1 MLPFLLEVGAEE
13 IPDWMI
19 PAALEQLG
27 KDFQAALDGH
37 KLGGKVTRTDGTGR
51 RLVLW
56 ADGLIARQADS
67 VEIVSGPPKAANPNA
82 VAGFAKKNGVS
93 VDDLKVETTA
103 KGEYFTFRR
112 QVAGRATSELLGE
125 LLPELIQKLNFPKS
139 MFWTGKG
146 GPKFIRPIRWIVAL
160 LGDEVVTFEL
170 AGVTSG
176 RETFGHR
183 RLGSRAAIPVR
194 IAGYESALEENF
206 VIVASNARRAKIEHE
221 IHALGAVQADAKLL
235 ETLTFITEYPAAILG
250 GFDASYLTLPK
261 EVLTMVM
268 RFHQKYFAVSAAD
281 GSLAPNFIAVMN
293 IPSDPEGHVVR
304 GNERV
309 LRARF
314 NDARFFYDV
323 DQKRTL
329 TDRVADLAHVT
340 FQAKIG
346 SYLEK
351 TTRMVALAQE
361 LGGENAAAAAYLAKA
376 DLTTEMVKEFTD
388 LQGIIGGLY
397 IAAQGGKP
405 EVAKA
410 VYEHY
415 KPLSMEDSIP
425 STATGQA
432 LALADKIDTLRSCFA
447 VDMIPTG
454 SKDPFALRRAA
465 QGVVKILMEGEL
477 TPSLRELCA
486 GDGKLEE
493 FFVERLKHYFRE
505 VKGAAYDEIA
515 AVLAVGWADVKD
527 ALARL
532 EAVTAVRPTPNFE
545 PVAAAFKRIKNIL
558 TQAGTLPVG
567 APDASLFNEA
577 EAGVAAAAA
586 RAAIK
591 DGGYVAQLERIAGLR
606 PAIDHFFDEV
616 LVNDPDPVVRDN
628 RLRLLN
634 QLITEFSSI
643 ADFSEIVTKSL

>member
-27 KDFQAALDGH
+27 KDFQTLLDSN
-37 KLGGKVTRTDGTGR
+37 KLGGRVTRTDGTGR

-56 ADGLIARQADS
+56 AEGLIARQADS
-67 VEIVSGPPKAANPNA
+67 EEIVSGPPKAANPNA

-93 VDDLKVETTA
+93 VDDLKVETTV
-103 KGEYFTFRR
+103 KGEYYTFRR
-112 QVAGRATSELLGE
+112 QVAGRATAELLAE
-125 LLPELIQKLNFPKS
+125 LLPELIQKLYFPKS

-160 LGDEVVTFEL
+160 LGESVVPFEL

-176 RETFGHR
+176 AETYGHR
-183 RLGSRAAIPVR
+183 RLGVRGPIPVT
-194 IAGYESALEENF
+194 IANYEAELEKNF
-206 VIVASNARRAKIEHE
+206 VIVASAARRSKIEKE
-221 IHALGAVQADAKLL
+221 VAALGNAQTDAKLL

-268 RFHQKYFAVSAAD
+268 RFHQKYFAVNAAD

-293 IPSDPEGHVVR
+293 IPDDPEGHVVR

-323 DQKRTL
+323 DQKRPL
-329 TDRVADLAHVT
+329 IDRVSDLANVT

-351 TTRMVALAQE
+351 TSRVVALAQE
-361 LGGENAAAAAYLAKA
+361 LGGELAAEAAYLAKA

-432 LALADKIDTLRSCFA
+432 VALADKIDTLRSCFA
-447 VDMIPTG
+447 IDMIPTG

-465 QGVVKILMEGEL
+465 QGVVKILVEREL
-477 TPSLRELCA
+477 TPSLKELSA
-486 GDGKLEE
+486 GDAKLEE
-493 FFVERLKHYFRE
+493 FFVERVKHYFRE
-505 VKGAAYDEIA
+505 VKGYAYDEVN
-515 AVLAVGWADVKD
+515 AVLAVGWADLKD
-527 ALARL
+527 VALRL
-532 EAVTAVRPTPNFE
+532 EAVKAVRPTPNFE

-558 TQAGTLPVG
+558 TQAGTLPDG

-577 EAGVAAAAA
+577 EAGVAAAA
-586 RAAIK
+586 RQAAIK
-591 DGGYVAQLERIAGLR
+591 DGGYPAQLERIAGLR
-606 PAIDHFFDEV
+606 PAIDHFFDQV
-616 LVNDPDPVVRDN
+616 LVNDPDPAVRDN

-634 QLITEFSSI
+634 QLINEFSSI
-643 ADFSEIVTKSL
+643 ADFSEIVTK

>member
-19 PAALEQLG
+19 PPALEQLG
-27 KDFQAALDGH
+27 KDFQGLLEAH
-37 KLGGKVTRTDGTGR
+37 QLGGRVTRTDGTGR

-56 ADGLIARQADS
+56 AEGLIERQADS
-67 VEIVSGPPKAANPNA
+67 VEIVSGPPKGANPNA
-82 VAGFAKKNGVS
+82 VAGFAKKSGVS
-93 VDDLKVETTA
+93 VDDLQVEVTA
-103 KGEYFTFRR
+103 RGEYYTFRR
-112 QVAGRATSELLGE
+112 QVAGRATAELLAE
-125 LLPELIQKLNFPKS
+125 LLPELIQKLYFPKS

-160 LGDEVVTFEL
+160 LGDRVVPFTL
-170 AGVTSG
+170 AGVESG
-176 RETFGHR
+176 NESSAHRQLGAGGPIAVTIASYET
-183 RLGSRAAIPVR
+183 
-194 IAGYESALEENF
+194 ELEKNF
-206 VIVASNARRAKIEHE
+206 VIVSSAARRAKIERE
-221 IHALGAVQADAKLL
+221 VAALGNAQSDAKLL

-268 RFHQKYFAVSAAD
+268 RFHQKYFAVTAAD
-281 GSLAPNFIAVMN
+281 GKLAPNFIAVMN
-293 IPSDPEGHVVR
+293 IPADAEGHVVR

-323 DQKRTL
+323 DQKRPL
-329 TDRVADLAHVT
+329 LDRVADLANVT

-351 TTRMVALAQE
+351 TSRMVALAQE
-361 LGGENAAAAAYLAKA
+361 LGGAAAAEAAYLAKA

-405 EVAKA
+405 DVAKA

-415 KPLSMEDSIP
+415 KPLSMEDTIP
-425 STATGQA
+425 STVAGQA
-432 LALADKIDTLRSCFA
+432 VALADKVDTLRSCFA
-447 VDMIPTG
+447 VDLIPTG

-465 QGVVKILMEGEL
+465 QGVVKILVEGEL
-477 TPSLRELCA
+477 SPSLRELAA
-486 GDGKLEE
+486 GDSKLEE
-493 FFVERLKHYFRE
+493 FFLERVKHYFRE
-505 VKGAAYDEIA
+505 VKSYAYDEVN
-515 AVLAVGWADVKD
+515 AVLAVGWADLKDVELRLQAVK
-527 ALARL
+527 
-532 EAVTAVRPTPNFE
+532 AVRPTPNFE

-558 TQAGTLPVG
+558 TQAGTLPAG
-567 APDASLFNEA
+567 APEASLFNDA
-577 EAGVAAAAA
+577 EAGVAAAA
-586 RAAIK
+586 RQAAIK
-591 DGGYVAQLERIAGLR
+591 DGGYPAQLERIAGLR
-606 PAIDHFFDEV
+606 PAIDHFFDQV
-616 LVNDPDPVVRDN
+616 LVNDPDPAVRDN

-634 QLITEFSSI
+634 ELINEFSSI
-643 ADFSEIVTKSL
+643 ADFSEIVTK

>member
-27 KDFQAALDGH
+27 KDFQSLLEAH
-37 KLGGKVTRTDGTGR
+37 KLGGRVTRTDGTGR

-56 ADGLIARQADS
+56 AEGLVERQADS
-67 VEIVSGPPKAANPNA
+67 VEIVSGPPKGANPNA
-82 VAGFAKKNGVS
+82 VAGFAKKSGVS
-93 VDDLKVETTA
+93 VDDLQVETTA
-103 KGEYFTFRR
+103 RGEYYTFRR
-112 QVAGRATSELLGE
+112 QVAGRATAELLAE
-125 LLPELIQKLNFPKS
+125 LLPELIQKLYFPKT

-160 LGDEVVTFEL
+160 LGDRVVPFTL
-170 AGVTSG
+170 AGVESG
-176 RETFGHR
+176 NESSAHR
-183 RLGSRAAIPVR
+183 QLGAGGPIPVT
-194 IAGYESALEENF
+194 IANYEAELEKNF
-206 VIVASNARRAKIEHE
+206 VIVSSAARRAKIERE
-221 IHALGAVQADAKLL
+221 VAALGNAQSDPKLL
-235 ETLTFITEYPAAILG
+235 ETLTFITEYPAAIRG

-268 RFHQKYFAVSAAD
+268 RFHQKYFAVNAAD
-281 GSLAPNFIAVMN
+281 GSLAPHFIAVMN
-293 IPSDPEGHVVR
+293 IPADPEGHVVR

-323 DQKRTL
+323 DQKRPL
-329 TDRVADLAHVT
+329 LDRVADLANVT
-340 FQAKIG
+340 FHAKIG

-351 TTRMVALAQE
+351 TSRMVALAQE
-361 LGGENAAAAAYLAKA
+361 LGGREAAEAAYLAKA

-405 EVAKA
+405 AVAKA

-415 KPLSMEDSIP
+415 KPLSMEDTIP

-432 LALADKIDTLRSCFA
+432 VALADKVDTLRSCFA

-454 SKDPFALRRAA
+454 SKDPFALRRSA
-465 QGVVKILMEGEL
+465 QGVVKILVEGEL
-477 TPSLRELCA
+477 SPSLRELAA
-486 GDGKLEE
+486 GDGKLGE
-493 FFVERLKHYFRE
+493 FFLERVKHYFRE
-505 VKGAAYDEIA
+505 VKGYAYDEVN
-515 AVLAVGWADVKD
+515 AVLAVGWADLKDVELRLQAVK
-527 ALARL
+527 
-532 EAVTAVRPTPNFE
+532 AVRPTPNFE

-558 TQAGTLPVG
+558 TQAGPLPAG
-567 APDASLFNEA
+567 APEASLFNEA
-577 EAGVAAAAA
+577 EAGVAAAA
-586 RAAIK
+586 REAAIK
-591 DGGYVAQLERIAGLR
+591 DGGYPAQLERIAGLR
-606 PAIDHFFDEV
+606 PAIDHFFDQV
-616 LVNDPDPVVRDN
+616 LVNDPDPAVRDN

-634 QLITEFSSI
+634 QLISEFSSI
-643 ADFSEIVTKSL
+643 ADFSEIVTK

>member
-27 KDFQAALDGH
+27 KDFQALLDFN
-37 KLGGKVTRTDGTGR
+37 KLGGRVSRTDGTGR

-56 ADGLIARQADS
+56 AEGLIERQADS
-67 VEIVSGPPKAANPNA
+67 EEIVSGPPKAANPNA
-82 VAGFAKKNGVS
+82 IAGFAKKNGVN

-103 KGEYFTFRR
+103 KGEYYTFRR
-112 QVAGRATSELLGE
+112 QVAGRATVELLAE
-125 LLPELIQKLNFPKS
+125 LLPELILKLNFPKS
-139 MFWTGKG
+139 MFWTVKG

-160 LGDEVVTFEL
+160 LGETVVPFEL
-170 AGVTSG
+170 AGVSSG
-176 RETFGHR
+176 SETFGHR
-183 RLGSRAAIPVR
+183 RLGVRGAIPVT
-194 IAGYESALEENF
+194 IANYEAELEKNF
-206 VIVASNARRAKIEHE
+206 VIVSSVARREKIERE
-221 IHALGAVQADAKLL
+221 VAALGNAQTDAKLL

-268 RFHQKYFAVSAAD
+268 RFHQKYFAVNAAD

-293 IPSDPEGHVVR
+293 IPDDPEGNVVR

-329 TDRVADLAHVT
+329 IDRVSDLANVT

-351 TTRMVALAQE
+351 TARTVALAQE
-361 LGGENAAAAAYLAKA
+361 LGGEDAAAAAHLAKA

-432 LALADKIDTLRSCFA
+432 VALADKIDTLRSCFA
-447 VDMIPTG
+447 IDMIPTG

-465 QGVVKILMEGEL
+465 QGVVKILVEGEL
-477 TPSLRELCA
+477 TPSLQELSA
-486 GDGKLEE
+486 GDAKLEE
-493 FFVERLKHYFRE
+493 FFVERVKHYFRE
-505 VKGAAYDEIA
+505 VKGYAYDEVN
-515 AVLAVGWADVKD
+515 AVLAVGWTDLKDV
-527 ALARL
+527 ALRL
-532 EAVTAVRPTPNFE
+532 EAVKAVRPTPNFE

-558 TQAGTLPVG
+558 TQAGALPEG

-577 EAGVAAAAA
+577 EAGVAAAAQQ
-586 RAAIK
+586 AAIK
-591 DGGYVAQLERIAGLR
+591 DGGYPAQLERIAGLR
-606 PAIDHFFDEV
+606 PAIDHFFDQV
-616 LVNDPDPVVRDN
+616 LVNDPDPAVRDN

-634 QLITEFSSI
+634 QLINEFSSI
-643 ADFSEIVTKSL
+643 ADFSEIVTK

>member
-27 KDFQAALDGH
+27 KDFQAVLDGH

-56 ADGLIARQADS
+56 AEGLIARQADS
-67 VEIVSGPPKAANPNA
+67 EEVVSGPPKGANPKA
-82 VAGFAKKNGVS
+82 VEGFAKKNGVP

-112 QVAGRATSELLGE
+112 QVAGRATGELLAE

-160 LGDEVVTFEL
+160 LGDDVVTFEL

-183 RLGSRAAIPVR
+183 RLGSRAAIAVT
-194 IAGYESALEENF
+194 IAGYESSLEENF
-206 VIVASNARRAKIEHE
+206 VIVSSAARRAKIERE
-221 IHALGAVQADAKLL
+221 IQALGAVQADAKLL

-329 TDRVADLAHVT
+329 TDRVSDLANVT

-361 LGGENAAAAAYLAKA
+361 LGGEDAAAAAYLAKA

-397 IAAQGGKP
+397 IAAQGGKA

-486 GDGKLEE
+486 GDAKLEE

-558 TQAGTLPVG
+558 TQAGTLPEG

-586 RAAIK
+586 QAAIK

>member
-1 MLPFLLEVGAEE
+1 MLPFFLEVGAEE

-27 KDFQAALDGH
+27 KDFQAVLDGH
-37 KLGGKVTRTDGTGR
+37 KLGGTVTRTDGTGR

-56 ADGLIARQADS
+56 ADGLIVRQADS
-67 VEIVSGPPKAANPNA
+67 EEIVSGPPKGANPKA
-82 VAGFAKKNGVS
+82 VEGFAKKNGVS
-93 VDDLKVETTA
+93 VDDLQVETTA

-112 QVAGRATSELLGE
+112 QVAGRATGE
-125 LLPELIQKLNFPKS
+125 LLAELLPDLIQKLNFPKS

-146 GPKFIRPIRWIVAL
+146 GPKFIRPMRWIVAL
-160 LGDEVVTFEL
+160 LGDDVVGFEL

-183 RLGSRAAIPVR
+183 RLGSRAAIPVT

-206 VIVASNARRAKIEHE
+206 VIVSSAARRAKIERE
-221 IHALGAVQADAKLL
+221 IQALGAVQADAKLL

-314 NDARFFYDV
+314 NDARFFYDI

-329 TDRVADLAHVT
+329 TDRVADLANVT

-361 LGGENAAAAAYLAKA
+361 LGGEDAAAAAYLAKA

-397 IAAQGGKP
+397 IAAQGGKA

-486 GDGKLEE
+486 GDAKLEE

-532 EAVTAVRPTPNFE
+532 DAVTAVRPTPNFE

-558 TQAGTLPVG
+558 TQAGTLPEG

-577 EAGVAAAAA
+577 ESGVAAAAEQ
-586 RAAIK
+586 AAIK
-591 DGGYVAQLERIAGLR
+591 DGGYAAQLERIAGLR

>member
-27 KDFQAALDGH
+27 KDFQSLLEAH
-37 KLGGKVTRTDGTGR
+37 KLGGRVTRTDGTGR

-56 ADGLIARQADS
+56 AEGLVERQADS
-67 VEIVSGPPKAANPNA
+67 VEIVSGPPKGANPNA
-82 VAGFAKKNGVS
+82 VAGFAKKSGVS
-93 VDDLKVETTA
+93 VDDLQVETTA
-103 KGEYFTFRR
+103 RGEYYTFRR
-112 QVAGRATSELLGE
+112 QVAGRATAELLAE
-125 LLPELIQKLNFPKS
+125 LLPELIQKLYFPKT

-160 LGDEVVTFEL
+160 LGDRVVPFTL
-170 AGVTSG
+170 AGVDSG
-176 RETFGHR
+176 NETYGHR
-183 RLGSRAAIPVR
+183 QLGAGGPMAVT
-194 IAGYESALEENF
+194 IASYEAELEKNF
-206 VIVASNARRAKIEHE
+206 VIVSSAARRAKIERE
-221 IHALGAVQADAKLL
+221 VAALGNAQSDAKLL
-235 ETLTFITEYPAAILG
+235 ETLTFITEYPAAIRG
-250 GFDASYLTLPK
+250 GFDASYLTLPQ

-268 RFHQKYFAVSAAD
+268 RFHQKYFAVNAAD
-281 GSLAPNFIAVMN
+281 GSLAPHFIAVMN
-293 IPSDPEGHVVR
+293 IPADPEGHVVR

-323 DQKRTL
+323 DQKRPL
-329 TDRVADLAHVT
+329 LDRVADLANVT

-351 TTRMVALAQE
+351 TSRMVALAQE
-361 LGGENAAAAAYLAKA
+361 LGGEAAAEAAYLAKA

-405 EVAKA
+405 DVAKA

-415 KPLSMEDSIP
+415 KPLSMEDTIP
-425 STATGQA
+425 STVTGQA
-432 LALADKIDTLRSCFA
+432 VALADKVDTLRSCFA

-465 QGVVKILMEGEL
+465 QGVVKILVEGEL
-477 TPSLRELCA
+477 SPSLQQLAA
-486 GDGKLEE
+486 GDSKLEE
-493 FFVERLKHYFRE
+493 FFLERVKHYFRE
-505 VKGAAYDEIA
+505 VKGYAYDEVN
-515 AVLAVGWADVKD
+515 AVLAVGWADLKD
-527 ALARL
+527 VALRL
-532 EAVTAVRPTPNFE
+532 EAVKAVRPTPNFE

-558 TQAGTLPVG
+558 TQAGTLPAG
-567 APDASLFNEA
+567 APEANLFNEA
-577 EAGVAAAAA
+577 EAGVAAAA
-586 RAAIK
+586 REAAIK
-591 DGGYVAQLERIAGLR
+591 DGGYPAQLERIAGLR
-606 PAIDHFFDEV
+606 PAIDHFFDQV
-616 LVNDPDPVVRDN
+616 LVNDPDPAVRDN

-634 QLITEFSSI
+634 QLISEFSSI
-643 ADFSEIVTKSL
+643 ADFSEIVTK

>member
-1 MLPFLLEVGAEE
+1 
-13 IPDWMI
+13 
-19 PAALEQLG
+19 
-27 KDFQAALDGH
+27 
-37 KLGGKVTRTDGTGR
+37 
-51 RLVLW
+51 
-56 ADGLIARQADS
+56 
-67 VEIVSGPPKAANPNA
+67 
-82 VAGFAKKNGVS
+82 
-93 VDDLKVETTA
+93 
-103 KGEYFTFRR
+103 
-112 QVAGRATSELLGE
+112 
-125 LLPELIQKLNFPKS
+125 
-139 MFWTGKG
+139 
-146 GPKFIRPIRWIVAL
+146 
-160 LGDEVVTFEL
+160 VTFAL

-183 RLGSRAAIPVR
+183 RLGSRAAIPVT

-206 VIVASNARRAKIEHE
+206 VIVSSEARRAKIERE
-221 IHALGAVQADAKLL
+221 IQALGAVQADAKLL

-329 TDRVADLAHVT
+329 TDRVADLANVT

-351 TTRMVALAQE
+351 TTRMVSLAQE
-361 LGGENAAAAAYLAKA
+361 LGGDDAAAAAYLAKA

-477 TPSLRELCA
+477 TPSLRDLCA

>member
-27 KDFQAALDGH
+27 KDFQSLLEAH
-37 KLGGKVTRTDGTGR
+37 QLGGRVTRIDGTGR

-56 ADGLIARQADS
+56 AEGLIERQADS
-67 VEIVSGPPKAANPNA
+67 VEIVSGPPKGANPNA
-82 VAGFAKKNGVS
+82 VAGFAKKSGVS
-93 VDDLKVETTA
+93 VDDLQVETTA
-103 KGEYFTFRR
+103 RGEYYTFRR
-112 QVAGRATSELLGE
+112 QVAGRATAELLAE
-125 LLPELIQKLNFPKS
+125 VLPELIQKLYFPKT

-160 LGDEVVTFEL
+160 LGDRVVPFTL
-170 AGVTSG
+170 AGVESG
-176 RETFGHR
+176 NETYAHR
-183 RLGSRAAIPVR
+183 QLGAGGPIPVT
-194 IAGYESALEENF
+194 IANYEAELEKNF
-206 VIVASNARRAKIEHE
+206 VIVSSAARRAKIERE
-221 IHALGAVQADAKLL
+221 VAALGNAQSDGKLL

-268 RFHQKYFAVSAAD
+268 RFHQKYFAVTAAD
-281 GSLAPNFIAVMN
+281 GTLAPNFIAVMN
-293 IPSDPEGHVVR
+293 IPADPEGHVVR

-323 DQKRTL
+323 DQKRPL
-329 TDRVADLAHVT
+329 LDRVADLANVT

-351 TTRMVALAQE
+351 TSRMVALAQE
-361 LGGENAAAAAYLAKA
+361 LGGSEAAEAAYLAKA

-405 EVAKA
+405 DVAKA

-415 KPLSMEDSIP
+415 KPLSMEDTIP
-425 STATGQA
+425 STVTGQA
-432 LALADKIDTLRSCFA
+432 VALADKVDTLRSCFA
-447 VDMIPTG
+447 VDLIPTG

-465 QGVVKILMEGEL
+465 QGVVKILVEGEL
-477 TPSLRELCA
+477 SPSLRELAA

-493 FFVERLKHYFRE
+493 FFLERVKHYFRE
-505 VKGAAYDEIA
+505 VKGYAYDEVN
-515 AVLAVGWADVKD
+515 AVLAVGWADLKDVELRLQAVK
-527 ALARL
+527 
-532 EAVTAVRPTPNFE
+532 AVRPTPNFE

-558 TQAGTLPVG
+558 TQAGTLPAG
-567 APDASLFNEA
+567 APEASLFNEA
-577 EAGVAAAAA
+577 EAGVAAAA
-586 RAAIK
+586 RQAAIK
-591 DGGYVAQLERIAGLR
+591 DGGYPAQLERIAGLR
-606 PAIDHFFDEV
+606 PAIDHFFDQV
-616 LVNDPDPVVRDN
+616 LVNDPDPAVRDN

-634 QLITEFSSI
+634 QLISEFSSI
-643 ADFSEIVTKSL
+643 ADFSEIVTK

>member
-27 KDFQAALDGH
+27 KDFQALLDTN
-37 KLGGKVTRTDGTGR
+37 KLGGRVTRTDGTGR

-56 ADGLIARQADS
+56 AEGLIGRQADS
-67 VEIVSGPPKAANPNA
+67 EEIVSGPPKTANPNA
-82 VAGFAKKNGVS
+82 IAGFAKKNGVG

-103 KGEYFTFRR
+103 KGEYYTFRR
-112 QVAGRATSELLGE
+112 QVAGRATVELLAE
-125 LLPELIQKLNFPKS
+125 LLPDLIQKLNFPKS

-160 LGDEVVTFEL
+160 LGETVVPFEL
-170 AGVTSG
+170 AGVSSG
-176 RETFGHR
+176 SETYGHR
-183 RLGSRAAIPVR
+183 RLGVRGPIPVT
-194 IAGYESALEENF
+194 IANYEAELEKSF
-206 VIVASNARRAKIEHE
+206 VIVSSAARRAKIERE
-221 IHALGAVQADAKLL
+221 VAALGNAQTDAKLL

-281 GSLAPNFIAVMN
+281 GTLAPNFIAVMN
-293 IPSDPEGHVVR
+293 IPDDPEGHVVR

-329 TDRVADLAHVT
+329 LDRVSDLANVT
-340 FQAKIG
+340 FHAKIG

-351 TTRMVALAQE
+351 TSRTVALAQE
-361 LGGENAAAAAYLAKA
+361 LGGELAAEAAYLAKA

-388 LQGIIGGLY
+388 LQGMIGGLY

-432 LALADKIDTLRSCFA
+432 VALADKIDTLRSCFA

-465 QGVVKILMEGEL
+465 QGVVKILVEGEL
-477 TPSLRELCA
+477 TPSLKDLSA
-486 GDGKLEE
+486 GDAKLEE
-493 FFVERLKHYFRE
+493 FFIERVKHYFRE
-505 VKGAAYDEIA
+505 VKGYAYDEVN
-515 AVLAVGWADVKD
+515 AVLAVGWADLKD
-527 ALARL
+527 VALRL
-532 EAVTAVRPTPNFE
+532 EAVKAVRPTPNFE

-558 TQAGTLPVG
+558 TQAGTLPDG

-577 EAGVAAAAA
+577 EAGFAAAAQQ
-586 RAAIK
+586 AAIK
-591 DGGYVAQLERIAGLR
+591 DGGYPAQLERIAGLR
-606 PAIDHFFDEV
+606 PAIDHFFDQV
-616 LVNDPDPVVRDN
+616 LVNDPDPAVRDN

-634 QLITEFSSI
+634 QLIIEFSSI
-643 ADFSEIVTKSL
+643 ADFSEIVTK